1 MGAGSSKASAAGES
15 KDGGTERECRT
26 YKVRPLENLCD
37 GEDHIPCLTMQFG
50 PEAVTFHTPEGVLY
64 RAFAYHEI
72 LSWGHNT
79 DSFQFRVHK
88 EAMGTLITVVLGTR
102 EGDAMEEDIM
112 GTVLHLMDD
121 MKAVGVSEAEFA
133 SLLQALADDPDR
145 LLEDVRSVSLTKA
158 FDAKQASTLVARVG
172 ELSPFDQLEAAV
184 LLYDALINKH
194 SFNLVLD
201 VLEEDADRDNVCH
214 RLGIIRNPDGTF
226 KHLPKRAKVV
236 REHLA
241 ADRPAA
247 AAAAAG
253 GGGSATHK

>member
-1 MGAGSSKASAAGES
+1 M
-15 KDGGTERECRT
+15 
-26 YKVRPLENLCD
+26 
-37 GEDHIPCLTMQFG
+37 
-50 PEAVTFHTPEGVLY
+50 LY

-88 EAMGTLITVVLGTR
+88 GAMGTLITVVLGTR
-102 EGDAMEEDIM
+102 EVSVRRGAAASRVWLPTNSVRVVQGDAMEEDIM

-247 AAAAAG
+247 AAAAAAAAG